1 MKGRDGFFKPAS
13 TALVTGVVS
22 MVATTIMSLIP
33 AVASSQTTLRLAI
46 QPIQSEQRTREIF
59 LPLAEYIEDV
69 TGSSVEIVTYPNF
82 LSFWSETQ
90 KPDTY
95 DMVFDAAH
103 FIDYRNKNHDFTVLA
118 KQTGTVSYSLIV
130 PEDSLVFDPQEL
142 IGKKIAT
149 LGPPSLGAV
158 RIEQIFENP
167 LRQPLVI
174 ETDNSEQAMQM
185 VLEGKVDAAMLPT
198 PLVSAQMS
206 GEGGVNVVMTTEPVP
221 SMAFSV
227 SPRVNAENR
236 EKLDK
241 AMKETDKTEAGK
253 KMLEQTRLNPFEDT
267 NNAAYF
273 GYSELLGEN

>member
-1 MKGRDGFFKPAS
+1 MNGRDNLFKPTC
-13 TALVTGVVS
+13 TALVTGLVS
-22 MVATTIMSLIP
+22 IVTTTVMSLIP
-33 AVASSQTTLRLAI
+33 AVASSQTTLRLAV

-59 LPLAEYIEDV
+59 RPLAEYIENV
-69 TGSSVEIVTYPNF
+69 TGSSVEIITYPNF
-82 LSFWSETQ
+82 LSFWSETK

-95 DMVFDAAH
+95 DLVFDAAH
-103 FIDYRNKNHDFTVLA
+103 FIDYRNKNHDFTVVA

-185 VLEGKVDAAMLPT
+185 VLDGKVDAAMLPT

-206 GEGGVNVVMTTEPVP
+206 GGGGINVVMTTEPVP

-227 SPRVNAENR
+227 SPRVTAENR
-236 EKLDK
+236 EKIDK
-241 AMKETDKTEAGK
+241 AMTETDKTDAGK
-253 KMLEQTRLNPFEDT
+253 KMLELTRLNPFEDT